1 MNINNQTNPLN
12 PDPSSNNTINELL
25 KNNPEL
31 IAELAELNSE
41 PSEIEEIEDIEESE
55 DIDEDDE
62 NLSKKKKARLN
73 ISKKRRQ
80 VDSRSVSS
88 MYDNDDDPLSF
99 LKKSHESLKT
109 KQDTQLK
116 EKIKQGFNK
125 ELSTFLAESKNP
137 KAASLL
143 QKNLRPSASDIISI
157 SQNNTDQNSPTKES
171 QSQQAKKNQNLKK
184 QAQFLKQPELYT
196 PLKDYVAL
204 FGESQINQAPEKK
217 EKLKSIRQSLQAKGI
232 GNAQLL
238 GIEQGVQT
246 LINNDLKKMLKNKFQ
261 ELILSFENKPTAEVI
276 ANHEKFKNVL
286 ATAGQFN
293 LFQNNQK
300 LLKDIKKDSKEE
312 LTHFLHN
319 ELDRTITETKLTTT
333 SNHELIEAFSKFNE
347 LSKMIK
353 FDQGN
358 YLRYFNKKLENEG
371 LTPFIS
377 PDPQGTLDTDFNQ
390 SNQQNSRQ
398 NHPNFEQTNDEL
410 EKELLTIE
418 IKSYFSQGII
428 SSVKTNLKKIALT
441 SRCKRQNIDII
452 TIKKQAKTLAI
463 LHAKMECRSLFE
475 FRATL
480 PTYHSPLYKQ
490 FQKKL
495 KVILKILKKLN
506 QPLNSS
512 DLRLIRD
519 QSNKAMFSIIKEE
532 YIKTTVF
539 LESNPNHPALLNKRK
554 EFAGILQRLK
564 SETAISENLSTK
576 MLEDLQFLEDV
587 NINEA
592 A

>member
-125 ELSTFLAESKNP
+125 ELSTFLAETKNP
-137 KAASLL
+137 KAAALL
-143 QKNLRPSASDIISI
+143 QKNLRSSASDIISI
-157 SQNNTDQNSPTKES
+157 SQNNTDQDSPTKQS
-171 QSQQAKKNQNLKK
+171 QSQQAKKNQILKK

-246 LINNDLKKMLKNKFQ
+246 LINKDLKKN
-261 ELILSFENKPTAEVI
+261 A
-276 ANHEKFKNVL
+276 
-286 ATAGQFN
+286 
-293 LFQNNQK
+293 
-300 LLKDIKKDSKEE
+300 KK
-312 LTHFLHN
+312 
-319 ELDRTITETKLTTT
+319 
-333 SNHELIEAFSKFNE
+333 
-347 LSKMIK
+347 
-353 FDQGN
+353 
-358 YLRYFNKKLENEG
+358 
-371 LTPFIS
+371 
-377 PDPQGTLDTDFNQ
+377 
-390 SNQQNSRQ
+390 
-398 NHPNFEQTNDEL
+398 
-410 EKELLTIE
+410 
-418 IKSYFSQGII
+418 
-428 SSVKTNLKKIALT
+428 
-441 SRCKRQNIDII
+441 
-452 TIKKQAKTLAI
+452 
-463 LHAKMECRSLFE
+463 
-475 FRATL
+475 
-480 PTYHSPLYKQ
+480 
-490 FQKKL
+490 
-495 KVILKILKKLN
+495 
-506 QPLNSS
+506 
-512 DLRLIRD
+512 
-519 QSNKAMFSIIKEE
+519 
-532 YIKTTVF
+532 
-539 LESNPNHPALLNKRK
+539 
-554 EFAGILQRLK
+554 
-564 SETAISENLSTK
+564 
-576 MLEDLQFLEDV
+576 
-587 NINEA
+587 
-592 A
+592 